1 MFNKLILILLYVSG
15 HNVRLLHLRL
25 SSKLQDEVNDGKDLI
40 MSMDSTMESTNHKLW
55 VHKWGKMPRISVK
68 IIFLSNY
75 FELKIFLYKT
85 VNKTYYD
92 EIVYFFF

>member
-40 MSMDSTMESTNHKLW
+40 MSMDSTMESTNHKL
-55 VHKWGKMPRISVK
+55 
-68 IIFLSNY
+68 
-75 FELKIFLYKT
+75 
-85 VNKTYYD
+85 
-92 EIVYFFF
+92 